1 MRPDESVFQLRNVC
15 LDRGGQRILTDVD
28 VSLPKSGITALIG
41 PSGSG
46 KTSLLRLL
54 NRLDDPTSGH
64 VEFSGAPIA
73 ALSVRTLRRRVG
85 FVFQTPTLFK
95 GTVAD
100 NLSIALRLID
110 ADRPV
115 DAARLAEALR
125 LVHLPEQFAERDAG
139 PLSGGEKQ
147 RVALARALMT
157 QPQVLLLDEPTAS
170 LDPET
175 ADQLIDMLCLLP
187 EKLGLTV
194 ILVTHRLSEA
204 RQASSYAVML
214 EAGRVVEAGATEK
227 LWRAA
232 DSART
237 RAFIASAEPRPHGA

>member
-1 MRPDESVFQLRNVC
+1 MRSDESVFQLRNVC
-15 LDRGGQRILTDVD
+15 LDRSGQRILTDVD

-73 ALSVRTLRRRVG
+73 ALPVRALRRRVG

-100 NLSIALRLID
+100 NLAIALRLVD

-115 DAARLAEALR
+115 GTARLAEVLR
-125 LVHLPEQFAERDAG
+125 L
-139 PLSGGEKQ
+139 
-147 RVALARALMT
+147 
-157 QPQVLLLDEPTAS
+157 
-170 LDPET
+170 
-175 ADQLIDMLCLLP
+175 
-187 EKLGLTV
+187 
-194 ILVTHRLSEA
+194 
-204 RQASSYAVML
+204 
-214 EAGRVVEAGATEK
+214 
-227 LWRAA
+227 
-232 DSART
+232 
-237 RAFIASAEPRPHGA
+237 